1 VSDVEERPA
10 RRRAA
15 GAVAGRPKPAAWR
28 RWLAIALRTGHTAGV
43 VLLGAAL
50 YGAAVPHGLG
60 GGLTLVTGVAL
71 MVMERVDG
79 RIRFR
84 ELAGAFA
91 LAKLAA
97 VAWMALDGAAARALF
112 WILLVLSGIVSH
124 APRPV
129 RHWRPGR

>member
-1 VSDVEERPA
+1 VNDLGEHPA
-10 RRRAA
+10 HRRVAGAA
-15 GAVAGRPKPAAWR
+15 GARPKPAAWR

-50 YGAAVPHGLG
+50 YGAAVPQALG
-60 GGLTLVTGVAL
+60 GSVTLVTGIAL
-71 MVMERVDG
+71 MTMERADG

-91 LAKLAA
+91 VAKLAA
-97 VAWMALDGAAARALF
+97 VVWMALDGAATRVLF
-112 WILLVLSGIVSH
+112 WIVLGLSGVVSH

-129 RHWRPGR
+129 RRWQPRR